1 MPDDT
6 SVSVREFRANLP
18 GLLRKVRHGESIVV
32 TSRGQVVA
40 RVVPPGPLPDAPRP
54 FGLLKGM
61 IEIAPDFDE
70 MPDDLIA
77 AMEGNAG
84 PMVSA

>member
-1 MPDDT
+1 MTDDT

-18 GLLRKVRHGESIVV
+18 GLLRKVRQGESIVV
-32 TSRGQVVA
+32 TSHGQVVA
-40 RVVPPGPLPDAPRP
+40 RVVPPGPMPDAPRP

-61 IEIAPDFDE
+61 IEMAPDFDE

-77 AMEGNAG
+77 AMEGSVG
-84 PMVSA
+84 PVTSA

>member
-1 MPDDT
+1 MPDVM

-70 MPDDLIA
+70 TPDDLVTP
-77 AMEGNAG
+77 MEGSVG
-84 PMVSA
+84 PAALA